1 MARLPLTVQ
10 EVAVTGLSLAADA
23 MGAANADGFSVLNDG
38 DKRTFFMCKNG
49 GGSPIT
55 LTIQTAATR
64 DGLAVADRTIAVAAG
79 ARVLAG
85 PFNPALYNRSDG
97 LIYVDFSGVSSVTF
111 GAYKLD
117 N

>member
-10 EVAVTGLSLAADA
+10 AMAPSGLSLAGDT
-23 MGAANADGFSVLNDG
+23 MSAANADGFAVMNDG

-64 DGLAVADRTIAVAAG
+64 DGLPVADRAIAVAAG

-85 PFNPALYNRSDG
+85 PFNPALYNRPDS
-97 LIYVDFSGVSSVTF
+97 LIYVDFSGVTSVTF
-111 GAYKLD
+111 GAFKI
-117 N
+117 